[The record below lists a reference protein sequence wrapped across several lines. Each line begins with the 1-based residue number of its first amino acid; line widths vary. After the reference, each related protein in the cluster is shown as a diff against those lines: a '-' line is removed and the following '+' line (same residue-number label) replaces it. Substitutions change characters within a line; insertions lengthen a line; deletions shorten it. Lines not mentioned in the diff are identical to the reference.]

1 MYEEFYGLNE
11 KPFSLLPDPDFLF
24 LSSKHSLA
32 LSMLE
37 YSLAG
42 QAGFC
47 AITGE
52 IGSGKTTLIRAL
64 LRRIGR
70 DIRLGLISNTHSSHS
85 DIAGWALS
93 AFGRT
98 PKGTTRAEIHQE
110 LMLFLIEEYG
120 AGKRSVL
127 IVDEAQNLTIQAL
140 EELRLLSNINADKD
154 LLLQIILVGQPELLE
169 KLRRPELCQFAQ
181 RISVSYHL
189 APLTCAETL
198 HYITHRLRVAG
209 ATSPI
214 FNDMAVGGIQYFS
227 GGVPRIINSICDMSL
242 VYGFADQKPEIDLDH
257 VFRVVGDR
265 MSNGVSSFAGV
276 GGPDDPMVVKEI
288 TALIRAAA
296 DARMTLPPLPEP
308 EPPAPKPQ
316 VVMPQP
322 RTRLSASYGDGQGEL
337 RSFAAHDADRPSWF
351 RRTFL
356 RAN

>member
-1 MYEEFYGLNE
+1 MYEEFFGLNE

-24 LSSKHSLA
+24 LSSKHSIA

-52 IGSGKTTLIRAL
+52 IGSGKTTLIRTL
-64 LRRIGR
+64 LRRMDRGV
-70 DIRLGLISNTHSSHS
+70 RLGLISNTHSSLS
-85 DIAGWALS
+85 GITAWALS
-93 AFGRT
+93 AFGHN
-98 PKGTTRAEIHQE
+98 PKGKSSAEIHQE
-110 LMLFLIEEYG
+110 LMLLLIDEYG

-127 IVDEAQNLTIQAL
+127 IVDEAQNLTMDAL

-169 KLRRPELCQFAQ
+169 KLRSPELYQFAQ

-189 APLTCAETL
+189 APLSCAEAL

-209 ATSPI
+209 ATAPI

-227 GGVPRIINSICDMSL
+227 GGVPRLINSICDMAM
-242 VYGFADQKPEIDLDH
+242 VYAYADQRSEIDLDH

-265 MSNGVSSFAGV
+265 MANGVAVFAGI
-276 GGPDDPMVVKEI
+276 GGPEDPTVVKEI
-288 TALIRAAA
+288 TALIRIAAEARSSLPPVPLPALPPERVEASRATRPLAAA
-296 DARMTLPPLPEP
+296 ANDISEDYRRIALPDDI
-308 EPPAPKPQ
+308 
-316 VVMPQP
+316 
-322 RTRLSASYGDGQGEL
+322 RR
-337 RSFAAHDADRPSWF
+337 SWF

-356 RAN
+356 RTN